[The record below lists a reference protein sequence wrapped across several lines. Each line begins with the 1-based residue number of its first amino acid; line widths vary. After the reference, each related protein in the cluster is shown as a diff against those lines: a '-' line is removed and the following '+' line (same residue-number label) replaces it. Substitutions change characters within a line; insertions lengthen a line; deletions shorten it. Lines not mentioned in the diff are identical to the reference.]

1 MIVCLFVCLSVSCI
15 AALLRRT
22 LFFLFFLSLA
32 FSCQTKD
39 VYSNLLDIYR
49 LFRFYKCAAFQCA
62 VFLPSE
68 CEILLFLRDPKK
80 IKCNLPLVCPKWRVV
95 RCSFAFAC
103 TQIKHKPFPPSCLY
117 DSYQKEI
124 NHPTTIR
131 NQKCTSQCS
140 YSLPWLWIE
149 ISLFFVFSSF
159 DWCDNSTLESV
170 VVSSQIRITKDSSR
184 QFGFQAWRVCR
195 GKASWGRAVMSLQIM
210 ICRTCFF
217 LPVARNKSVWALW
230 KRPGSQRDLVTKCDV
245 LTFWALWSL
254 LQVMG
259 HKKWYVSIFFYL
271 TFMLWTFT
279 VQDGKGGFKIG
290 GVG

>member
-1 MIVCLFVCLSVSCI
+1 MCFRKLYWTLNNCLRLKVCRVLCFISFKVMIVCLFVCLSVSCV

-117 DSYQKEI
+117 DSYQK
-124 NHPTTIR
+124 
-131 NQKCTSQCS
+131 KK
-140 YSLPWLWIE
+140 
-149 ISLFFVFSSF
+149 SS
-159 DWCDNSTLESV
+159 DYY
-170 VVSSQIRITKDSSR
+170 K
-184 QFGFQAWRVCR
+184 
-195 GKASWGRAVMSLQIM
+195 
-210 ICRTCFF
+210 
-217 LPVARNKSVWALW
+217 KS
-230 KRPGSQRDLVTKCDV
+230 K
-245 LTFWALWSL
+245 
-254 LQVMG
+254 M
-259 HKKWYVSIFFYL
+259 H
-271 TFMLWTFT
+271 FT
-279 VQDGKGGFKIG
+279 MQL
-290 GVG
+290 

>member
-1 MIVCLFVCLSVSCI
+1 MQPAFGLSKVASCALQFCLCVYTNQTQTFSSL
-15 AALLRRT
+15 
-22 LFFLFFLSLA
+22 LSLWQL
-32 FSCQTKD
+32 S
-39 VYSNLLDIYR
+39 
-49 LFRFYKCAAFQCA
+49 
-62 VFLPSE
+62 
-68 CEILLFLRDPKK
+68 KK
-80 IKCNLPLVCPKWRVV
+80 KK
-95 RCSFAFAC
+95 
-103 TQIKHKPFPPSCLY
+103 
-117 DSYQKEI
+117 

-131 NQKCTSQCS
+131 NQRCTSQCS

-184 QFGFQAWRVCR
+184 QFGFQASCVCR
-195 GKASWGRAVMSLQIM
+195 GKASWGRYSHDVQSCHCRSWSAWLASSCQLQEIKVCEPFGKDQDLSG
-210 ICRTCFF
+210 I
-217 LPVARNKSVWALW
+217 W
-230 KRPGSQRDLVTKCDV
+230 SQNV
-245 LTFWALWSL
+245 TFWPSEHFGSL